1 MTISGVNARELILEI
16 LLQIEEEGEHSH
28 IAIRNALSKYQ
39 FLPKKE
45 RAFITRVCEGT
56 LEYRIQIEGK
66 KRMDA
71 DAFLRG
77 YPVET
82 GTKFSDKKE

>member
-45 RAFITRVCEGT
+45 RAFIIPKE
-56 LEYRIQIEGK
+56 
-66 KRMDA
+66 
-71 DAFLRG
+71 AFGDRFV
-77 YPVET
+77 PVMQMVVQHIGLNNVRLT
-82 GTKFSDKKE
+82 Q